1 MGRGGRVLAGVLLFA
16 AGVLVGANAVY
27 FWMTRDRPDAAA
39 ALVFEREQAQHGEAS
54 LPRGAGT
61 GAGGTVDPAATAGR
75 PEPGEADA
83 YTEPGVPAEP
93 GSGTA
98 PPPRAGAA
106 DVRGSVSPPATGRA
120 TPNTAGLIVPVQ
132 GIAPD
137 ALEDTFRDARAG
149 DRSHE
154 ALDIMA
160 PRGTPVLAV
169 ADGHIEKLFDS
180 KPGGLTIYQFDP
192 AGRHAYYYAHL
203 DRYAPGLEEGDAVEQ
218 GQVIGYVGS
227 TGNASDDAPHLH
239 FAIFELGPEKRWWEG
254 TAVNPYPLLA
264 GR

>member
-39 ALVFEREQAQHGEAS
+39 ALVFEREQAQHGEV
-54 LPRGAGT
+54 PERRGEDIGPARTAPDSGT
-61 GAGGTVDPAATAGR
+61 SRLADNATRNTARPVPPPAAR
-75 PEPGEADA
+75 H
-83 YTEPGVPAEP
+83 PA
-93 GSGTA
+93 
-98 PPPRAGAA
+98 
-106 DVRGSVSPPATGRA
+106 
-120 TPNTAGLIVPVQ
+120 PNAAGLIVPVQ
-132 GIAPD
+132 GVAPD
-137 ALEDTFRDARAG
+137 ALEDTFRDARG
-149 DRSHE
+149 DDRNHE

-169 ADGHIEKLFDS
+169 TDGHVEKLFDS

-239 FAIFELGPEKRWWEG
+239 FAIFVLGPEKRWWEG